1 MQGSKSLKE
10 SLSKRKGK
18 KMSKQLEKNSTYN
31 QFDTDHDGVV
41 TDTELAR
48 SERMIVIEN
57 MDKMADQQRIMAW
70 AALVAPPVLIAYLAS
85 ELVALD
91 KVNALNGLVTTYCA
105 AMGTIVVAFMAA
117 TAYVRGKTGE

>member
-1 MQGSKSLKE
+1 
-10 SLSKRKGK
+10 
-18 KMSKQLEKNSTYN
+18 MSKQLEKNSTYN
-31 QFDTDHDGVV
+31 EFDTNHDGVV

-48 SERMIVIEN
+48 SERMMQIEN

-117 TAYVRGKTGE
+117 TAYVRGKTNE

>member
-1 MQGSKSLKE
+1 
-10 SLSKRKGK
+10 
-18 KMSKQLEKNSTYN
+18 MSKQLEKDSTYN
-31 QFDTDHDGVV
+31 EFDTNHDGVV

-48 SERMIVIEN
+48 SERMMMIEN

-85 ELVALD
+85 ELVALE

-117 TAYVRGKTGE
+117 TAYVRGKTNE

>member
-1 MQGSKSLKE
+1 
-10 SLSKRKGK
+10 
-18 KMSKQLEKNSTYN
+18 MSKQLEKDSSYN
-31 QFDTDHDGVV
+31 EFDTDHDGVV

-48 SERMIVIEN
+48 SERMMQIEN

-85 ELVALD
+85 ELVTLE

>member
-1 MQGSKSLKE
+1 M
-10 SLSKRKGK
+10 SKRKGT
-18 KMSKQLEKNSTYN
+18 KMSKQLEKDSTYN

-70 AALVAPPVLIAYLAS
+70 AALV
-85 ELVALD
+85 
-91 KVNALNGLVTTYCA
+91 
-105 AMGTIVVAFMAA
+105 
-117 TAYVRGKTGE
+117 GEH

>member
-1 MQGSKSLKE
+1 
-10 SLSKRKGK
+10 
-18 KMSKQLEKNSTYN
+18 MSKQLEKNSSYN
-31 QFDTDHDGVV
+31 EFDTDHDGVV

-48 SERMIVIEN
+48 SERMMQIEN

-85 ELVALD
+85 ELVALE

-117 TAYVRGKTGE
+117 TAYVRGKTNE